1 MIMPYVQQ
9 TQQCSSGEG
18 TKVSEVWIAMLC
30 HDCHRHD
37 YCHAVYQISHVGQ
50 HRILTATC
58 RYYLLR

>member
-37 YCHAVYQISHVGQ
+37 YCHAVYQISHA
-50 HRILTATC
+50 L
-58 RYYLLR
+58 